1 MHQTPKFQEDHSSQ
15 LPALQLLQNLGYTYL
30 TPVEALLERNKDN
43 QSVILEHI
51 LESQLKKINAF
62 EYKGETYRFS
72 EANIKNAISVLKDFP
87 LVEGL
92 VRANEQAYD
101 LLTLGKSFEQ
111 TIDGDKK
118 SYSLKYI
125 DWEHPENNVYH
136 VTAEF
141 EVGRIGRD
149 DRYIPDIVLFVNG
162 IPLVVIEAKRPDL
175 QTKQG
180 DKPVDQAVSQH
191 LRNQKMDGIPQ
202 LYTYTQLTLAIAG
215 NDAKYA
221 TASTPAEFWA
231 YWKEQFANNEAKE
244 ANRVFNSQIKNT
256 PLSEEAK
263 TKLYRE
269 PFQYARA
276 FFDQLEQEEIAV
288 TAQDE
293 LLVALCRP
301 ERLLNFVYRYVI
313 FDAGVKKVAR
323 YQQFF
328 AVEKATQRVLKQEP
342 STGRRQG
349 GVIWHTQGS
358 GKSLTM
364 VMLAKSLALE
374 PTITNPKIILVT
386 DRVDLDDQIYK
397 TFRACGKEVHQA
409 KSGDDLKRIIQSN
422 KSSIVTTVIDKFD
435 SAQKQGDFKDT
446 DSDIFV
452 LVDESHRSVYGETY
466 VTVQRIFP
474 NACYIGFT
482 GTPLMKEEKNT
493 AVRFGGIIDKYT
505 IDQAVADKA
514 VVPLLYEGRHVVQ
527 EVNKG
532 PLDRYFELITQK
544 MNDEQKLKLKKKFA
558 NADQLNQADQK
569 IFSIAWDVSLHFQAH
584 WQGTQYK
591 AQLTAPS
598 KRAAVQFKK
607 YFDEIGLVSTEVL
620 ISGPDTR
627 EGHEDIYEEASDE
640 VQKFWNKMMARFQN
654 EKHYN
659 REIINLFKNDEQ
671 PEIIIVVDKLLT
683 GFDAPRNTVLYI
695 ARSLKEHTL
704 LQAIARV
711 NRVHEGKDYGYILD
725 YYGVLGEL
733 NQALSTYSSLSEFDE
748 ADLSGTLTSVMD
760 EIKKLSQYHS
770 QLWDLFKEI
779 TNKFDFEPYERLL
792 ADDAIRTKFY
802 DRLSKF
808 ARTLKMALSTLE
820 WIDETPDS
828 LIERYKNDSK
838 FFLQLRSS
846 VKMRYSDDV
855 DYSQYEQQV
864 QKLIDTHITTE
875 DVITVSE
882 QVNIFDKEKFEQE
895 LDKLTSPSA
904 KADTI
909 ASRTKKTITEKF
921 NQDPEFYKKFS
932 ELLEEVIALY
942 RQQRLSDADYL
953 DKVTEIMHN
962 VQNKTGDDV
971 PSPLINNEVA
981 KAYYRKTRAIMQQH
995 LGDQYQELTSE
1006 VALAI
1011 DTIIKQHLVVDWQYK
1026 ADVQNK
1032 MKQAIDE
1039 YFFSLE
1045 SEKGVSLPLEE
1056 VDSIIE
1062 SSLQIALHRPE
1073 YQ

>member
-15 LPALQLLQNLGYTYL
+15 IPAIQFLQNLGYTYL
-30 TPVEALLERNKDN
+30 TPVEALIQRGKDN
-43 QSVILEHI
+43 QAVILEQI
-51 LESQLKKINAF
+51 LETQLKKINSF
-62 EYKGETYRFS
+62 EYKNETYRFS
-72 EANIKNAISVLKDFP
+72 ESNIKNAINDLKDFP

-101 LLTLGKSFEQ
+101 LLTLGKSFKQ

-118 SYSLKYI
+118 SYSLRYI

-136 VTAEF
+136 VTAEL
-141 EVGRIGRD
+141 EVGRIGRE

-175 QTKQG
+175 NTKKG
-180 DKPVDQAVSQH
+180 DKPVDQAISQH
-191 LRNQKMDGIPQ
+191 LRNQKMEGIPQ
-202 LYTYTQLTLAIAG
+202 LYTYSQLTLAIAG
-215 NDAKYA
+215 NDAKYG
-221 TASTPAEFWA
+221 TASTSAEFWS
-231 YWKEQFANNEAKE
+231 YWKEQYANSHEEDLSKE
-244 ANRVFNSQIKNT
+244 QKTTIKNT
-256 PLSEEAK
+256 PLSENAK
-263 TKLYRE
+263 QKLFRK
-269 PFQYARA
+269 PFQYARG
-276 FFDQLEQEEIAV
+276 FFDQLEQEKVAV
-288 TAQDE
+288 TSQDE
-293 LLVALCRP
+293 LIYALCRP
-301 ERLLNFVYRYVI
+301 ERLLNFTYRYVI
-313 FDAGVKKVAR
+313 FDAGIKKVAR
-323 YQQFF
+323 YQQYF
-328 AVEKATQRVLKQEP
+328 AVEKATQRVKQQDK
-342 STGRRQG
+342 GKRQG

-374 PTITNPKIILVT
+374 PSITNPKIILVT

-397 TFRACGKEVHQA
+397 TFRSCGKEARQV
-409 KSGDDLKRIIQSN
+409 KSGYDLKKIIQSG
-422 KSSIVTTVIDKFD
+422 KSTIITTVIDKFD
-435 SAQKQGDFKDT
+435 SAQKQGDFKDP
-446 DSDIFV
+446 DPDIFV
-452 LVDESHRSVYGETY
+452 LVDEGHRSVYGETY

-474 NACYIGFT
+474 NGCYIGFT

-505 IDQAVADKA
+505 IDQAVVDKA

-527 EVNKG
+527 QVNKK

-558 NADQLNQADQK
+558 NADQLNEADQK
-569 IFSIAWDVSLHFQAH
+569 LFSIAWDVSLHYQAH
-584 WQGTQYK
+584 WQNTQYK

-598 KRAAVQFKK
+598 KRAAIQFKK
-607 YFDEIGLVSTEVL
+607 YFDEIDLVNTEVL

-627 EGHEDIYEEASDE
+627 EGHEDIYDE
-640 VQKFWNKMMARFQN
+640 TTDIVQKFWVKMMARFQN

-659 REIINLFKNDEQ
+659 REIINLFKNDDR

-695 ARSLKEHTL
+695 TRSLKEHTL

-725 YYGVLGEL
+725 YYGILGEL
-733 NQALSTYSSLSEFDE
+733 NQALSTYSSLSEFDDE
-748 ADLSGTLTSVMD
+748 DLSGTLTSIMD
-760 EIKKLSQYHS
+760 EIKKLAQYHS
-770 QLWDLFKEI
+770 QLWDLFKDI
-779 TNKFDFEPYERLL
+779 KNKFDFEPYERLL
-792 ADDAIRTKFY
+792 ADDALRTKFY

-820 WIDETPDS
+820 WIEETSDKQ
-828 LIERYKNDSK
+828 IERYKNDSK

-855 DYSQYEQQV
+855 DYSQYEKQV
-864 QKLIDTHITTE
+864 QKLIDTHITTDE
-875 DVITVSE
+875 VITVSE
-882 QVNIFDKEKFEQE
+882 QVNIFDKDKFQKE
-895 LDKLTSPSA
+895 LDKIESPSA

-921 NQDPEFYKKFS
+921 EQDPEFYKKFS
-932 ELLEEVIALY
+932 ELLEEVIANY

-953 DKVTEIMHN
+953 DQVTEIMRN

-971 PSPLINNEVA
+971 PSPLTNNEVA
-981 KAYYRKTRAIMQQH
+981 KAFFRKTRPI
-995 LGDQYQELTSE
+995 LQEHFGESHQDLTAE
-1006 VALAI
+1006 TALKI
-1011 DTIIKQHLVVDWQYK
+1011 DHIIKQHLIVDWQYK
-1026 ADVQNK
+1026 TDVKNK
-1032 MKQAIDE
+1032 MRQAIDE

-1062 SSLQIALHRPE
+1062 SSIQIALHRPE

>member
-15 LPALQLLQNLGYTYL
+15 IPAIQFLQNLGYTYL

-51 LESQLKKINAF
+51 LETQIKKINSF
-62 EYKGETYRFS
+62 EYRGEQYRFS
-72 EANIKNAISVLKDFP
+72 ESNIKNAINVLKDFP

-111 TIDGDKK
+111 SIDGDKK

-125 DWEHPENNVYH
+125 DWENPENNVYH
-136 VTAEF
+136 VTAEY
-141 EVGRIGRD
+141 EVGRIGRE

-175 QTKQG
+175 QTKKG

-202 LYTYTQLTLAIAG
+202 LYTYSQLTMAIAG

-221 TASTPAEFWA
+221 TASTPAEFWS
-231 YWKEQFANNEAKE
+231 YWKEQFANDED
-244 ANRVFNSQIKNT
+244 RQSSQEKISRIKNT
-256 PLSEEAK
+256 PLSEGSK
-263 TKLYRE
+263 IKLFRE
-269 PFQYARA
+269 PFQYARH
-276 FFDQLEQEEIAV
+276 FFDQLEQEEVAV
-288 TAQDE
+288 TSQDD
-293 LLVALCRP
+293 LLYALCRP
-301 ERLLNFVYRYVI
+301 ERLLNFIYRYVI

-328 AVEKATQRVLKQEP
+328 AVEKSTQRVLRQEP
-342 STGRRQG
+342 NTGRRQG

-358 GKSLTM
+358 GKSLSM

-374 PTITNPKIILVT
+374 PSITNPKIILVT
-386 DRVDLDDQIYK
+386 DRVDLDDQIYR
-397 TFRACGKEVHQA
+397 TFRSCGKEVHQA
-409 KSGDDLKRIIQSN
+409 KSGYDLKKIIQSN
-422 KSSIVTTVIDKFD
+422 KSSIITTVIDKFD
-435 SAQKQGDFKDT
+435 SAQKQGNFKDA
-446 DSDIFV
+446 DPDIFV

-466 VTVQRIFP
+466 VAVQRIFP
-474 NACYIGFT
+474 NGCYIGFT

-527 EVNKG
+527 EVNKR
-532 PLDRYFELITQK
+532 PLDRYFELITQN

-569 IFSIAWDVSLHFQAH
+569 IFSIAWDVSLHYQAH

-598 KRAAVQFKK
+598 KKAAVVFKK
-607 YFDEIGLVSTEVL
+607 YFDEIGLVNTEVL

-627 EGHEDIYEEASDE
+627 EGHEDIYEESTDE
-640 VQKFWNKMMARFQN
+640 VQRFWTKMMARFQN

-659 REIINLFKNDEQ
+659 KEIINLFKNDDH

-711 NRVHEGKDYGYILD
+711 NRVYEGKDYGYILD

-733 NQALSTYSSLSEFDE
+733 NSALSTYSSLSEFDE
-748 ADLSGTLTSVMD
+748 EDLSGTLTNVME

-779 TNKFDFEPYERLL
+779 KNKYDFEPYEQLL

-802 DRLSKF
+802 DRLSSF

-820 WIDETPDS
+820 WIEETADK
-828 LIERYKNDSK
+828 LIEKYKNDSK

-855 DYSQYEQQV
+855 DYSQYERQV
-864 QKLIDTHITTE
+864 QKLIDTHISTE

-882 QVNIFDKEKFEQE
+882 QVNIFNKEEFEKE
-895 LDKLTSPSA
+895 IDKLTSPTA

-932 ELLEEVIALY
+932 ELLEEVIADY
-942 RQQRLSDADYL
+942 RQQRLLDADYL

-962 VQNKTGDDV
+962 VQNKTGDDI
-971 PSPLINNEVA
+971 PTQLINNEVA
-981 KAYYRKTRAIMQQH
+981 KAFYRKSKTIMQEH
-995 LGDQYQELTSE
+995 LGDSYQDLTIE

-1011 DTIIKQHLVVDWQYK
+1011 DSIVKQHLIVDWQYK
-1026 ADVQNK
+1026 TDVQNK
-1032 MKQAIDE
+1032 IKQAIDE

-1045 SEKGVSLPLEE
+1045 SKKGVSLPLDE

>member
-15 LPALQLLQNLGYTYL
+15 IPAIQFLQNLGYTYL
-30 TPVEALLERNKDN
+30 TPVEALIQRNKDN
-43 QSVILEHI
+43 QAVILEQI
-51 LESQLKKINAF
+51 LESQLKKINSF
-62 EYKGETYRFS
+62 EYKNEPYRFS
-72 EANIKNAISVLKDFP
+72 EGNIKNAINTLKDFP

-101 LLTLGKSFEQ
+101 LLTLGKSFEE

-125 DWEHPENNVYH
+125 DWDNPENNVYH

-141 EVGRIGRD
+141 EVGRIGRE

-175 QTKQG
+175 NTKKG
-180 DKPVDQAVSQH
+180 DKPVDQAISQH
-191 LRNQKMDGIPQ
+191 LRNQKMVGIPQ
-202 LYTYTQLTLAIAG
+202 LYTYAQLTLAIAG
-215 NDAKYA
+215 NDAKYG
-221 TASTPAEFWA
+221 TASTPPEFWS
-231 YWKEQFANNEAKE
+231 YWKEQYTNSHEEDLSKE
-244 ANRVFNSQIKNT
+244 QKSTIKNT
-256 PLSEEAK
+256 PLSEDDK
-263 TKLYRE
+263 QKLFRE
-269 PFQYARA
+269 PFQYARS
-276 FFDQLEQEEIAV
+276 FFDQLEQEQVAV
-288 TAQDE
+288 TAQDN
-293 LLVALCRP
+293 LIYALCRP
-301 ERLLNFVYRYVI
+301 ERILNFIYRYVI
-313 FDAGVKKVAR
+313 FDAGIKKVAR
-323 YQQFF
+323 YQQYF
-328 AVEKATQRVLKQEP
+328 AVEKATQRVKQQDK
-342 STGRRQG
+342 GKRQG

-374 PTITNPKIILVT
+374 PSITNPKIILVT

-397 TFRACGKEVHQA
+397 TFRSCGKEVRQA
-409 KSGDDLKRIIQSN
+409 KSGYDLKKIIQSG
-422 KSSIVTTVIDKFD
+422 KSSIITTVIDKFD
-435 SAQKQGDFKDT
+435 SAQKQGDFKDS
-446 DSDIFV
+446 DPDIFV

-474 NACYIGFT
+474 NGCYIGFT

-527 EVNKG
+527 QVNKR
-532 PLDRYFELITQK
+532 PLDRYFELITQN

-558 NADQLNQADQK
+558 NADQLNEADQK
-569 IFSIAWDVSLHFQAH
+569 LFSIAWDVSLHFQAH
-584 WQGTQYK
+584 WQNTQYK

-627 EGHEDIYEEASDE
+627 EGHEDIYDE
-640 VQKFWNKMMARFQN
+640 TTDIVQKFWNKMMARFQN

-659 REIINLFKNDEQ
+659 REIINLFKNDDH

-725 YYGVLGEL
+725 YYGILGEL

-748 ADLSGTLTSVMD
+748 EDLSGTLTSIMD
-760 EIKKLSQYHS
+760 EIKKLPQYHS
-770 QLWDLFKEI
+770 QLWDLFKDI
-779 TNKFDFEPYERLL
+779 KNKFDFEPYERLL
-792 ADDAIRTKFY
+792 ADDALRTKFY

-820 WIDETPDS
+820 WIEETSDKQ
-828 LIERYKNDSK
+828 IERYKNDSK

-855 DYSQYEQQV
+855 DYSQYEKQV
-864 QKLIDTHITTE
+864 QKLIDTHITTDE
-875 DVITVSE
+875 VITVSE
-882 QVNIFDKEKFEQE
+882 QVNIFDKDKFQKE
-895 LDKLTSPSA
+895 LDKIESPA
-904 KADTI
+904 ARADTI

-932 ELLEEVIALY
+932 ELLEDVIAAY

-953 DKVTEIMHN
+953 DQVSEIMHN

-971 PSPLINNEVA
+971 PTPLTNNEVA
-981 KAYYRKTRAIMQQH
+981 KAFYRKTKPILMEY
-995 LGDQYQELTSE
+995 LGENSQDLTTE
-1006 VALAI
+1006 TALAI
-1011 DTIIKQHLVVDWQYK
+1011 DNIIKQYLIVDWQYK
-1026 ADVQNK
+1026 TDVKNK
-1032 MKQAIDE
+1032 MRQAIDE
-1039 YFFSLE
+1039 YFFTLE
-1045 SEKGVSLPLEE
+1045 SEKGVSLPLED

>member
-15 LPALQLLQNLGYTYL
+15 IPAIQFLQNLGYTYL

-51 LESQLKKINAF
+51 LETQLKKINSF
-62 EYKGETYRFS
+62 QYKDHTYRFS
-72 EANIKNAISVLKDFP
+72 ENNIKNAINVLKDFP
-87 LVEGL
+87 LAEGL

-125 DWEHPENNVYH
+125 DWENPDNNVYH
-136 VTAEF
+136 ITAEF

-175 QTKQG
+175 QTKKG

-202 LYTYTQLTLAIAG
+202 LYTYTQLTLAISG

-221 TASTPAEFWA
+221 TASTPAEFWS
-231 YWKEQFANNEAKE
+231 YWKEQFANDEEKQTNWEQLS
-244 ANRVFNSQIKNT
+244 RIKNT
-256 PLSEEAK
+256 SLSEEAK

-269 PFQYARA
+269 PFQYARH
-276 FFDQLEQEEIAV
+276 FFDQLEQEQIEV
-288 TAQDE
+288 TEQDR
-293 LLVALCRP
+293 LLFSLCRP
-301 ERLLNFVYRYVI
+301 ERLLDLVYKYIV

-342 STGRRQG
+342 DTGRRQG

-374 PTITNPKIILVT
+374 PSITNPKIILVT
-386 DRVDLDDQIYK
+386 DRVDLDDQIYR
-397 TFRACGKEVHQA
+397 TFRSCGKEVHQA
-409 KSGDDLKRIIQSN
+409 KSGYDLKKIIESN
-422 KSSIVTTVIDKFD
+422 KSSIITTVIDKFD

-446 DSDIFV
+446 DPDIFV

-466 VTVQRIFP
+466 VAVQRIFP
-474 NACYIGFT
+474 NGCYIGFT

-493 AVRFGGIIDKYT
+493 ANRFGGIIDKYT
-505 IDQAVADKA
+505 IDQAVEDKA

-527 EVNKG
+527 EVNKA
-532 PLDRYFELITQK
+532 PLDRYFELITK
-544 MNDEQKLKLKKKFA
+544 NMNDEQKLKLKKKFA
-558 NADQLNQADQK
+558 SRDQLNEADQK
-569 IFSIAWDVSLHFQAH
+569 LFSIAWDVSLHYQAH

-627 EGHEDIYEEASDE
+627 EGHEDIYDESTDE
-640 VQKFWNKMMARFQN
+640 VQRFWTKMMARFQN

-659 REIINLFKNDEQ
+659 REIINLFKNDDH

-711 NRVHEGKDYGYILD
+711 NRVHEGKDYGYIID
-725 YYGVLGEL
+725 YYGILGQL
-733 NQALSTYSSLSEFDE
+733 NEALSTYSSLSEFDE
-748 ADLSGTLTSVMD
+748 DDLSGTLTSVMD
-760 EIKKLSQYHS
+760 EIKKLSQYHA
-770 QLWDLFKEI
+770 QLWELFKTI
-779 TNKFDFEPYERLL
+779 NNKYDREAYEQLL
-792 ADDAIRTKFY
+792 ADDALRTKFY

-808 ARTLKMALSTLE
+808 ARTLKLALSTLE
-820 WIDETPDS
+820 WVDDAS
-828 LIERYKNDSK
+828 DDLIERYKNDSK
-838 FFLQLRSS
+838 FFLQLRVS
-846 VKMRYSDDV
+846 VKLRYSDDV
-855 DYSQYEQQV
+855 DYSQYEKQV
-864 QKLIDTHITTE
+864 QKLVDTHITTQ
-875 DVITVSE
+875 DVITISE
-882 QVNIFDKEKFEQE
+882 QVNIFDKEKFEKE
-895 LDKLTSPSA
+895 IDKLESPSA

-932 ELLEEVIALY
+932 DLLEEVIAEY
-942 RQQRLSDADYL
+942 RQQRLSDAGYL
-953 DKVTEIMHN
+953 EKVTEIMHN
-962 VQNKTGDDV
+962 VQNKTGDNV
-971 PSPLINNEVA
+971 PSPLTNNEVA
-981 KAYYRKTRAIMQQH
+981 KAFYRRSRAIMQNH
-995 LGDQYQELTSE
+995 LGDSYQELTSE
-1006 VALAI
+1006 IALAI
-1011 DTIIKQHLVVDWQYK
+1011 DKIIRQHLIVDWQYK
-1026 ADVQNK
+1026 TDVQNK

-1039 YFFSLE
+1039 YFFELE

>member
-51 LESQLKKINAF
+51 LEAQLKKLNSF
-62 EYKGETYRFS
+62 EYKGQQYRFS
-72 EANIKNAISVLKDFP
+72 EGNIKNAINTLKDFP

-111 TIDGDKK
+111 TVEGDKK

-125 DWEHPENNVYH
+125 DWENPENNVYH
-136 VTAEF
+136 VTAEY
-141 EVGRIGRD
+141 EVGRIGRE

-175 QTKQG
+175 QTEQG

-191 LRNQKMDGIPQ
+191 IRNQKADGIPQ

-231 YWKEQFANNEAKE
+231 FWKEQFADAQDETNKREIISHIRNQKLSDEAK
-244 ANRVFNSQIKNT
+244 A
-256 PLSEEAK
+256 
-263 TKLYRE
+263 KLYRE
-269 PFQYARA
+269 PFQYARS
-276 FFDQLEQEEIAV
+276 FFDQLEQETIAT

-293 LLVALCRP
+293 ILYHLCRP
-301 ERLLNFVYRYVI
+301 ERLLKLIYKYVLL
-313 FDAGVKKVAR
+313 DANTKKIAR

-328 AVEKATQRVLKQEP
+328 AVEKATQRVLRQEP
-342 STGRRQG
+342 NTGRRQG
-349 GVIWHTQGS
+349 GVIWHKQGS

-374 PTITNPKIILVT
+374 PSITNPRIILVT
-386 DRVDLDDQIYK
+386 DRVDLDDQIYR
-397 TFRACGKEVHQA
+397 TFRSCGRDVHQA
-409 KSGDDLKRIIQSN
+409 KSGQDLKKIIESN
-422 KSSIVTTVIDKFD
+422 KSSIITTVIDKFD
-435 SAQKQGDFKDT
+435 SAKNQGDFQNLDP
-446 DSDIFV
+446 DIFV

-505 IDQAVADKA
+505 IDQAVEDKA

-527 EVNKG
+527 EVNKR
-532 PLDRYFELITQK
+532 PLDRYFELITQT
-544 MNDEQKLKLKKKFA
+544 MSDEQKLKLKKKFA

-569 IFSIAWDVSLHFQAH
+569 IFSIAWDVSLHYQAH

-627 EGHEDIYEEASDE
+627 EGHEDIYEESTDE
-640 VQKFWNKMMARFQN
+640 VQKFWSKMMARFQN

-659 REIINLFKNDEQ
+659 KSIINLFKHDDQ

-711 NRVHEGKDYGYILD
+711 NRVFEGKDYGYILD
-725 YYGVLGEL
+725 YYGILGEL

-748 ADLSGTLTSVMD
+748 DDLSGTLTSVMD
-760 EIKKLSQYHS
+760 EIKKLSQHHA
-770 QLWDLFKEI
+770 QVWELFKEI
-779 TNKFDFEPYERLL
+779 TNKQDREAFEQLL
-792 ADDAIRTKFY
+792 ADDALRTKFY
-802 DRLSKF
+802 DRLSQF
-808 ARTLKMALSTLE
+808 ARTLKMALSVIE
-820 WIDETPDS
+820 WVDDTPDH

-838 FFLQLRSS
+838 FFLNLRAS

-855 DYSQYEQQV
+855 DYKQYEGQV
-864 QKLIDTHITTE
+864 QKLIDTHISTE
-875 DVITVSE
+875 DVITITE
-882 QVNIFDKEKFEQE
+882 PVNIFDKDKFEQE
-895 LDKLTSPSA
+895 LDKLTSPAA

-921 NQDPEFYKKFS
+921 EQDPEFYKKFS
-932 ELLEEVIALY
+932 ELLQDVIAAY
-942 RQQRLSDADYL
+942 RQQRLSDAGYL
-953 DKVTEIMHN
+953 EQVTEIMHN

-981 KAYYRKTRAIMQQH
+981 KAFYRKSKAVMQAH
-995 LGDQYQELTSE
+995 LGDSHQELTTE

-1011 DTIIKQHLVVDWQYK
+1011 DTIIKNHLVVDWQYK
-1026 ADVQNK
+1026 TDVQNK

-1039 YFFSLE
+1039 YFFALE
-1045 SEKGVSLPLEE
+1045 TEKGVSLPLEE
-1056 VDSIIE
+1056 VDSIID

>member
-15 LPALQLLQNLGYTYL
+15 IPAIQFLQNLGYTYL
-30 TPVEALLERNKDN
+30 TPVEALIQRNKDN
-43 QSVILEHI
+43 QAVILEQI
-51 LESQLKKINAF
+51 LESQLKKINSF
-62 EYKGETYRFS
+62 EYKNEPYRFS
-72 EANIKNAISVLKDFP
+72 EGNIKNAINTLKDFP

-101 LLTLGKSFEQ
+101 LLTLGKSFEE

-125 DWEHPENNVYH
+125 DWDNPENNVYH

-141 EVGRIGRD
+141 EVGRIGRE

-175 QTKQG
+175 NTKKG
-180 DKPVDQAVSQH
+180 DKPVDQAISQH
-191 LRNQKMDGIPQ
+191 LRNQKMVGIPQ
-202 LYTYTQLTLAIAG
+202 LYTYAQLTLAIAG
-215 NDAKYA
+215 NDAKYG
-221 TASTPAEFWA
+221 TASTPPEFWS
-231 YWKEQFANNEAKE
+231 YWKEQYANSHEEDLSKE
-244 ANRVFNSQIKNT
+244 QKSTIKNT
-256 PLSEEAK
+256 PLSEDDK
-263 TKLYRE
+263 QKLFRE
-269 PFQYARA
+269 PFQYARS
-276 FFDQLEQEEIAV
+276 FFDQLEQEQVAV
-288 TAQDE
+288 TAQDN
-293 LLVALCRP
+293 LIYALCRP
-301 ERLLNFVYRYVI
+301 ERILNFIYRYVI
-313 FDAGVKKVAR
+313 FDAGIKKVAR
-323 YQQFF
+323 YQQYF
-328 AVEKATQRVLKQEP
+328 AVEKATQRVKQQDK
-342 STGRRQG
+342 GKRQG

-374 PTITNPKIILVT
+374 PSITNPKIILVT

-397 TFRACGKEVHQA
+397 TFRSCGKEVRQA
-409 KSGDDLKRIIQSN
+409 KSGYDLKKIIQSG
-422 KSSIVTTVIDKFD
+422 KSSIITTVIDKFD
-435 SAQKQGDFKDT
+435 SAQKQGDFKDS
-446 DSDIFV
+446 DPDIFV

-474 NACYIGFT
+474 NGCYIGFT

-527 EVNKG
+527 QVNKR

-558 NADQLNQADQK
+558 NADQLNEADQK
-569 IFSIAWDVSLHFQAH
+569 LFSIAWDVSLHFQAH
-584 WQGTQYK
+584 WQNTQYK

-627 EGHEDIYEEASDE
+627 EGHEDIYDE
-640 VQKFWNKMMARFQN
+640 TTDIVQKFWNKMMARFQN

-659 REIINLFKNDEQ
+659 REIINLFKNDDH

-725 YYGVLGEL
+725 YYGILGEL

-748 ADLSGTLTSVMD
+748 EDLSGTLTSIMD
-760 EIKKLSQYHS
+760 EIKKLPQYHS
-770 QLWDLFKEI
+770 QLWDLFKDI
-779 TNKFDFEPYERLL
+779 QNKFDFEPYERLL
-792 ADDAIRTKFY
+792 ADDALRTKFY

-820 WIDETPDS
+820 WIEETSDKQ
-828 LIERYKNDSK
+828 IERYKNDSK

-855 DYSQYEQQV
+855 DYSQYEKQV
-864 QKLIDTHITTE
+864 QKLIDTHITTDE
-875 DVITVSE
+875 VITVSE
-882 QVNIFDKEKFEQE
+882 QVNIFDKDKFQKE
-895 LDKLTSPSA
+895 LDKIESPA
-904 KADTI
+904 ARADTI

-932 ELLEEVIALY
+932 ELLEDVIAAY

-953 DKVTEIMHN
+953 DQVSEIMHN

-971 PSPLINNEVA
+971 PTPLTNNEVA
-981 KAYYRKTRAIMQQH
+981 KAFYRKTKPILMEY
-995 LGDQYQELTSE
+995 LGENSQDLTAE
-1006 VALAI
+1006 TALAI
-1011 DTIIKQHLVVDWQYK
+1011 DNIIKQYLIVDWQYK
-1026 ADVQNK
+1026 TDVKNK
-1032 MKQAIDE
+1032 MRQAIDE
-1039 YFFSLE
+1039 YFFTLE
-1045 SEKGVSLPLEE
+1045 SEKGVSLPLED